1 MVRFTIVKKKIKVCC
16 LIIICQHKVLILRR
30 NHLGPR
36 NKLWEFPGGKQ
47 ENGEDELTCIKREV
61 MEEINLKIS
70 SAEFFDYIEKE
81 YEDIYIELASYI
93 SHVKEIPK
101 INLTVHDDFKWI
113 DPVEFKNYEYPEANK
128 SLLKRLYINYQIFP
142 KILDSIKINYDSIYG
157 YDLPL
162 IHSSINKLEKYL
174 DTYNFDFLIHAIE
187 LKPEIYF
194 DDAIDINRV
203 FLKISPNYKIPNYE
217 EKLYIEKHLISPSSV
232 VWTCYQNIVKIIQS
246 DLKNYNI
253 DEVKN
258 MKLKIEKA
266 LFSKTKR
273 KISKNDF
280 KRFMGSSI

>member
-1 MVRFTIVKKKIKVCC
+1 MVRFNIVKKKIKVCC
-16 LIIICQHKVLILRR
+16 LIIICKHKMLILRR

-47 ENGEDELTCIKREV
+47 ENGENEIACVKREV
-61 MEEINLKIS
+61 MEEINLKVN
-70 SAEFFDYIEKE
+70 SAEFFESVKKE
-81 YEDIYIELASYI
+81 YDDIDIDLVAYITHL
-93 SHVKEIPK
+93 KEIPK
-101 INLTVHDDFKWI
+101 IDLSVHDNFKWI
-113 DPVEFKNYEYPEANK
+113 DPLEFKNYEYPEANK
-128 SLLKRLYINYQIFP
+128 SIIEKLYKNYQIFP

-194 DDAIDINRV
+194 DDAIDINEI
-203 FLKISPNYKIPNYE
+203 FLKISPNYKIHNYE

-232 VWTCYQNIVKIIQS
+232 VWTCYQNIIKIIQS
-246 DLKNYNI
+246 DLKNCNT
-253 DEVKN
+253 DEVEG
-258 MKLKIEKA
+258 MKLRIEKA

-280 KRFMGSSI
+280 RRFMGRTI